1 METLLKDL
9 RFAFRTLKKTPL
21 VTAAALVSLALGIG
35 ANTTIFTLV
44 NAIFLRGLEV
54 EEPGRVVALFTTEEK
69 QQAGPF
75 GDLMPVSRPN
85 FVDLRDETDAF
96 TELVDVA
103 FVPADLAAAGGEPE
117 QIFGL
122 QVAGGYFGMLGVK
135 AHHGRLLG
143 PQDDLKPGGHPVV
156 VLSHRFWQRRFGGDR
171 GLVGKT
177 ITLNRLP
184 FTVVGIAPPGFEG
197 TFTLGQTDFW
207 APMAMVDTFWTVFR
221 DYFDDRRA
229 LFMFVYG
236 RLAPGVTLEQAQA
249 QVAAVGRGLEQTYP
263 DVNENRGFTL
273 RPLAETAINP
283 AQRDNFVRAGA
294 LMMTVVGLILLIA
307 CVNVGNLLLGKAVG
321 RRREIAIRMAL
332 GAARGRI
339 VRQLLTES
347 LVLGLG
353 AGALGLAFAF
363 WARSALWAMRPPFLE
378 QSGLD
383 LSLDASVLAFTLA
396 VALATGV
403 LFGLFPAL
411 RASRPGLTQDLKE
424 ATRSEGG
431 LARTFNFKNL
441 LVTGQ
446 VALSLVALIGSGI
459 FLRSLGEATRIDL
472 GFEPAPLAM
481 MTFDLSRQGYDPD
494 RGEQFL
500 NRVVERANAMPGVE
514 SAALATIVPLTG
526 GGFMRTVLVEG
537 RDPEAENNGILT
549 PANVVG
555 PGFFKTLGV
564 ELLRGRDFTAAD
576 RAGSQTVAIVNQ
588 AMAERFWPGEDAIGR
603 RFAYYGEE
611 EVWEVVG
618 VVETAK
624 YLNVGEDPQAQ
635 AYVPRLQDYNPAI
648 TLVVRGAVP
657 PKGGQRYSDPS
668 QVLETVRREVQSLDP
683 ALPIT
688 NPQTLATA
696 VGQALWAPRMAAV
709 LLGVMGGLAL
719 LLASIGI
726 YGVMAYSVSARR
738 HEIGIR
744 MALGARGT
752 DVLKLVLGQGMS
764 LVAVGVAL
772 GLGVAAIA
780 GRSVAPLLYGVSPT
794 DAVTFVATA
803 AVLAAVALVATLIP
817 ARRASVVDPVNVLRR
832 ER

>member
-1 METLLKDL
+1 METLLNDL
-9 RFAFRTLKKTPL
+9 RFALRTLLKTPL

-44 NAIFLRGLEV
+44 NALFLRSLPV
-54 EEPGRVVALFTTEEK
+54 AEPERVVALYTTEEK
-69 QQAGPF
+69 QQAGPL
-75 GDLMPVSRPN
+75 GNLMPVSRPN
-85 FVDLRDETDAF
+85 FVDLREETDVF
-96 TELVDVA
+96 SQLVDVA
-103 FVPADLAAAGGEPE
+103 FVPADLAAPGGEPE

-122 QVAGGYFGMLGVK
+122 QVAGDYFQMLGVEPS
-135 AHHGRLLG
+135 HGRLLG
-143 PQDDLKPGGHPVV
+143 PADDVQLGGHPVV
-156 VLSHRFWQRRFGGDR
+156 VLSHRFWLRRFGGDR
-171 GLVGKT
+171 GLVGET
-177 ITLNRLP
+177 IPLNRLP
-184 FTVVGIAPPGFEG
+184 FTVVGVAPPGFEG

-207 APMAMVDTFWTVFR
+207 APMMMVDTFWTVFR

-236 RLAPGVTLEQAQA
+236 RLAPGVTLEQARA
-249 QVAAVGRGLEQTYP
+249 QVAAVGRGLAQAYP

-273 RPLAETAINP
+273 KPLLETTINP
-283 AQRDNFVRAGA
+283 AQRDNFRRAGV

-307 CVNVGNLLLGKAVG
+307 CVNVANLLLGRAVA
-321 RRREIAIRMAL
+321 RRREIAIRMSL
-332 GAARGRI
+332 GAPRGRI

-347 LVLGLG
+347 LVLSLA
-353 AGALGLAFAF
+353 AGALGLALAT
-363 WARSALWAMRPPFLE
+363 WARSALWSMRPPFLQ

-383 LSLDASVLAFTLA
+383 LSLDAPVLGFTFA

-411 RASRPGLTQDLKE
+411 RASRPELTSDLKE
-424 ATRSEGG
+424 AGESEQG
-431 LARTFNFKNL
+431 LGRTFNLKNL

-446 VALSLVALIGSGI
+446 VALSLVALLGSGI

-472 GFEPAPLAM
+472 GFDPEPLAM
-481 MTFDLSRQGYDPD
+481 MTFDLSRQGYDQD

-500 NRVVERANAMPGVE
+500 SRVVERASQVPGVE
-514 SAALATIVPLTG
+514 SAALATILPLTG
-526 GGFMRTVLVEG
+526 GGFMRTVYADG
-537 RDPEAENNGILT
+537 RDAEAENNGILT

-555 PGFFKTLGV
+555 PGFFKTLGI

-576 RAGSQTVAIVNQ
+576 RAGTQTVAMVNQ

-603 RFAYYGEE
+603 RFSYYGEE

-618 VVETAK
+618 VVATSK

-648 TLVVRGAVP
+648 TLVVSTAG
-657 PKGGQRYSDPS
+657 DPA
-668 QVLETVRREVQSLDP
+668 QALETVRGEIQALDP

-688 NPQTLATA
+688 NPQTFATA
-696 VGQALWAPRMAAV
+696 VGQALWAPRMAAI

-726 YGVMAYSVSARR
+726 YGVMAYTVSQRR

-744 MALGARGT
+744 MAMGARGA
-752 DVLKLVLGQGMS
+752 DVLKLVLGQGMI
-764 LVAVGVAL
+764 LVAAGLAL
-772 GLGVAAIA
+772 GLGVAVLA
-780 GRSVAPLLYGVSPT
+780 GRRIAPLLYGVSPT
-794 DAVTFVATA
+794 DVETFAVTS

-817 ARRASVVDPVNVLRR
+817 ARRASSVDPVSVLRR

>member
-1 METLLKDL
+1 METLLKDF

-21 VTAAALVSLALGIG
+21 VTTAALVSLALGIG

-44 NAIFLRGLEV
+44 NAVFLRGLPIV
-54 EEPGRVVALFTTEEK
+54 EPDRVVALFTTEEK
-69 QQAGPF
+69 QQAGPL
-75 GDLMPVSRPN
+75 GNLMPVSRPN
-85 FVDLRDETDAF
+85 YVDLRDETDVF
-96 TELVDVA
+96 SELVDVA

-117 QIFGL
+117 QIFGM
-122 QVAGGYFGMLGVK
+122 QVAGGYFEMLGVK
-135 AHHGRLLG
+135 PFHGRLLG
-143 PQDDLKPGGHPVV
+143 PQDDVTVGGHPVV

-171 GLVGKT
+171 GLVGET

-197 TFTLGQTDFW
+197 TFTLGQADFF
-207 APMAMVDTFWTVFR
+207 APMTMVDTFWTVFR

-236 RLAPGVTLEQAQA
+236 RLAPGVTLEQARA
-249 QVAAVGRGLEQTYP
+249 QVATVGQGLAEEYP
-263 DVNENRGFTL
+263 GVNENRGFTL
-273 RPLAETAINP
+273 RPLPETTINP
-283 AQRDNFVRAGA
+283 AQRDNFVRAGG

-307 CVNVGNLLLGKAVG
+307 CVNVANLLLGRAVA
-321 RRREIAIRMAL
+321 RRREIAIRMSL
-332 GAARGRI
+332 GAPRGRI

-353 AGALGLAFAF
+353 AGVLGLAFAY
-363 WARSALWAMRPPFLE
+363 WARSALWAMRPPFLQ

-383 LSLDASVLAFTLA
+383 LSLDVSVLAFTLGVA
-396 VALATGV
+396 VLTGV

-411 RASRPGLTQDLKE
+411 RASRPGLAEDLKE

-472 GFEPAPLAM
+472 GFEPGPLAM
-481 MTFDLSRQGYDPD
+481 MSFDLSRQGYDAD

-500 NRVVERANAMPGVE
+500 NRVVERASQVPGVE
-514 SAALATIVPLTG
+514 SASLATIVPLTG
-526 GGFMRTVLVEG
+526 GGFMRTVYVEG
-537 RDPEAENNGILT
+537 RDTEAENNGLLT

-555 PGFFKTLGV
+555 PGFFKTAGI
-564 ELLRGRDFTAAD
+564 ELRRGRDFTAAD
-576 RAGSQTVAIVNQ
+576 RAGSQTVAIVNE
-588 AMAERFWPGEDAIGR
+588 AMVERFWPGEDPIGR
-603 RFAYYGEE
+603 RYSYHGED

-618 VVETAK
+618 VVETSK

-648 TLVVRGAVP
+648 SLVVRAAVP
-657 PKGGQRYSDPS
+657 PEAGKRNTATEQA
-668 QVLETVRREVQSLDP
+668 LETVRREVQSLDET
-683 ALPIT
+683 LPIT

-696 VGQALWAPRMAAV
+696 VGQALWAPRMAAI
-709 LLGVMGGLAL
+709 LLAVMGGLAL
-719 LLASIGI
+719 LLAAIGI
-726 YGVMAYSVSARR
+726 YGVMAYSVSQRR

-744 MALGARGT
+744 MAMGARGA
-752 DVLKLVLGQGMS
+752 DVLKLVLGQGMT
-764 LVAVGVAL
+764 LVVAGLAL
-772 GLGVAAIA
+772 GLGVAVIA
-780 GRSVAPLLYGVSPT
+780 GRTVAPLLYGVSPT
-794 DAVTFVATA
+794 DAVTFAATS

-817 ARRASVVDPVNVLRR
+817 ARRASVTDPVNVLRR

>member
-44 NAIFLRGLEV
+44 NAVFLRGLPI
-54 EEPGRVVALFTTEEK
+54 EEPDRVVALFTTEEK
-69 QQAGPF
+69 QQAGPL
-75 GDLMPVSRPN
+75 GNVMPVSRPN
-85 FVDLRDETDAF
+85 YVDLRDETDVF
-96 TELVDVA
+96 SQLVDVA

-117 QIFGL
+117 QIFGM
-122 QVAGGYFGMLGVK
+122 QVAGGYFEMLGVK
-135 AHHGRLLG
+135 AFHGRLLG
-143 PQDDLKPGGHPVV
+143 PQDDETVGGHPVV
-156 VLSHRFWQRRFGGDR
+156 VLSHRFWLRRFGGDKA
-171 GLVGKT
+171 LVGQT

-221 DYFDDRRA
+221 EYFDDRRA

-236 RLAPGVTLEQAQA
+236 RLAAGVTLEQARA
-249 QVAAVGRGLEQTYP
+249 QVATVGQGLAQTYP
-263 DVNENRGFTL
+263 DVNENRAFTI
-273 RPLAETAINP
+273 RPLSETTINP
-283 AQRDNFVRAGA
+283 GQRDNFVRAGG

-307 CVNVGNLLLGKAVG
+307 CVNVANLLLGKAVA
-321 RRREIAIRMAL
+321 RRREIAIRMSL
-332 GAARGRI
+332 GAPRGRI

-353 AGALGLAFAF
+353 AGMLGLVFAY
-363 WARSALWAMRPPFLE
+363 WARSALWAMRPPFLQ

-383 LSLDASVLAFTLA
+383 LSLDAPVLAFTLG
-396 VALATGV
+396 VALLTGV

-411 RASRPGLTQDLKE
+411 RASRPGLTEDLKD
-424 ATRSEGG
+424 ATEGG

-446 VALSLVALIGSGI
+446 VALSLVALIGSGV

-472 GFEPAPLAM
+472 GFEPEQLAM
-481 MTFDLSRQGYDPD
+481 LSFDLSRQGYDAD

-500 NRVVERANAMPGVE
+500 NRVVERTSSVPGIE
-514 SAALATIVPLTG
+514 SASLATIVPLGG
-526 GGFMRTVLVEG
+526 GGFMRTVYVEG
-537 RDPEAENNGILT
+537 RGTEAENNGILT

-555 PGFFKTLGV
+555 PGFFKTAGI
-564 ELLRGRDFTAAD
+564 ELRRGRDFTTAD
-576 RAGSQTVAIVNQ
+576 RAGSQTVAIINQ
-588 AMAERFWPGEDAIGR
+588 AMAERFWPGEDPIGR
-603 RFAYYGEE
+603 RYSYHGEE

-648 TLVVRGAVP
+648 TLLVRADG
-657 PKGGQRYSDPS
+657 DPA
-668 QVLETVRREVQSLDP
+668 QALETVRREVQSLDET
-683 ALPIT
+683 LPIT

-696 VGQALWAPRMAAV
+696 VGQALWAPRMAAI
-709 LLGVMGGLAL
+709 LLGVMGALAL
-719 LLASIGI
+719 LLASIGS

-744 MALGARGT
+744 MAMGASGA
-752 DVLKLVLGQGMS
+752 DVLKLVLGQGMT
-764 LVAVGVAL
+764 LVVAGLVL
-772 GLGVAAIA
+772 GLGVAVIA
-780 GRSVAPLLYGVSPT
+780 GRAVAPLLYGVSPT
-794 DAVTFVATA
+794 DAVTFAATS

-817 ARRASVVDPVNVLRR
+817 ARRASTVDPVNVLRR

>member
-1 METLLKDL
+1 METLLHDL
-9 RFAFRTLKKTPL
+9 RFALRTLLKTPL
-21 VTAAALVSLALGIG
+21 VTAAALLSLALGIG

-44 NAIFLRGLEV
+44 NALFLRSLPIA
-54 EEPGRVVALFTTEEK
+54 EPERVVALYTTEEK
-69 QQAGPF
+69 QQAGPL

-85 FVDLRDETDAF
+85 FVDLRDETDVF
-96 TELVDVA
+96 QQLVDVS

-122 QVAGGYFGMLGVK
+122 QVAGGYFEMLGVE
-135 AHHGRLLG
+135 AFHGRLFG
-143 PQDDLKPGGHPVV
+143 PQDDEKLGAHPVV
-156 VLSHRFWQRRFGGDR
+156 VLSHRFWMRRFGGDR
-171 GLVGKT
+171 DLVGET

-207 APMAMVDTFWTVFR
+207 APMMMVDTFWTVFR

-229 LFMFVYG
+229 LFMLVYG

-249 QVAAVGRGLEQTYP
+249 QVAAVGRGLEEAYP
-263 DVNENRGFTL
+263 DVNENRSFTL
-273 RPLAETAINP
+273 KPLLETTINP
-283 AQRDNFVRAGA
+283 AQRDNFQRAGV

-307 CVNVGNLLLGKAVG
+307 CVNVANLLLGRAVA
-321 RRREIAIRMAL
+321 RRREIAIRMSL
-332 GAARGRI
+332 GAPRGRI

-347 LVLGLG
+347 LVLALG
-353 AGALGLAFAF
+353 AGALGLAFAA
-363 WARSALWAMRPPFLE
+363 WARSALWSMRPPFLQ

-383 LSLDASVLAFTLA
+383 LSLDAPVLGFTFA
-396 VALATGV
+396 VALLTGV

-411 RASRPGLTQDLKE
+411 RASRPGLASDLKE
-424 ATRSEGG
+424 AGESERG
-431 LARTFNFKNL
+431 LGRTFNLKNL

-446 VALSLVALIGSGI
+446 VALSLVALLGAGI

-472 GFEPAPLAM
+472 GFDPEPLAM
-481 MTFDLSRQGYDPD
+481 MTFDLSRQGYDEG

-500 NRVVERANAMPGVE
+500 NRVVERASQVPGVE
-514 SAALATIVPLTG
+514 SAALATILPLTG
-526 GGFMRTVLVEG
+526 GGFMRTVYVEG
-537 RDPEAENNGILT
+537 RDAEAENNGILT

-576 RAGSQTVAIVNQ
+576 RAGAQTVAIVNQ
-588 AMAERFWPGEDAIGR
+588 AMVERFWPGEDPIGR
-603 RFAYYGEE
+603 RFSYYGEE
-611 EVWEVVG
+611 EVWEVAG
-618 VVETAK
+618 VVATSK

-648 TLVVRGAVP
+648 TLVVRVAGDP
-657 PKGGQRYSDPS
+657 GQM
-668 QVLETVRREVQSLDP
+668 LETVRGEVQALDP

-688 NPQTLATA
+688 NPQTLQAA
-696 VGQALWAPRMAAV
+696 VGQALWAPRMAAI

-719 LLASIGI
+719 LLAAIGI
-726 YGVMAYSVSARR
+726 YGVMAYTVSQRR

-744 MALGARGT
+744 MAMGARGA
-752 DVLKLVLGQGMS
+752 DVLKLVLGQGMI
-764 LVAVGVAL
+764 LVAAGLAL
-772 GLGVAAIA
+772 GLGVAVVA
-780 GRSVAPLLYGVSPT
+780 GRKIVPLLYGVSPT
-794 DAVTFVATA
+794 DVETFVTTSAL
-803 AVLAAVALVATLIP
+803 LAAVALVATLIP
-817 ARRASVVDPVNVLRR
+817 ARRASVVDPVSVLRR